1 MKGLDLWVKVGFRLF
16 IRDGVVFLDE
26 IRKIDGN
33 FKIFLDLKFYDIFYI
48 MVNVALECVKLE
60 IDMFIVYLSSVKSAL
75 IILM

>member
-1 MKGLDLWVKVGFRLF
+1 MKGLDLWVKVGFRFF

-26 IRKIDGN
+26 IRKIDEN

-48 MVNVALECVKLE
+48 MVNVVLECVKLD

-75 IILM
+75 IVLM